1 MGWKVNSIANIIN
14 IINIIVFVNIIIFI
28 KDTRM
33 GIGHNTFYLVKNL
46 KIKRQDL
53 ALHN

>member
-14 IINIIVFVNIIIFI
+14 IINIIVFDNIVIFI
-28 KDTRM
+28 KDSRM
-33 GIGHNTFYLVKNL
+33 GIGHTFYLVKNL

-53 ALHN
+53 AMHS

>member
-14 IINIIVFVNIIIFI
+14 VINIIVFVNIIIFI
-28 KDTRM
+28 KGARM
-33 GIGHNTFYLVKNL
+33 GIEHTFYLVKNL

-53 ALHN
+53 AMHS